1 MSNGLLLCLDKT
13 DSDFVTISY
22 NINAGSFDEPED
34 MLGVAHL
41 SEHLVFKG
49 TLNRTTNEIFSD
61 IEILGGEINAYT
73 TETNICFYV
82 TILKEYWENALDILF
97 DIVWNNTIPEEEFER
112 EKSVVIE
119 ELKMYH
125 DDGKR
130 RIFDLLTKTA
140 YCDVI
145 NKWNN
150 GGTPKTVTAINRDQ
164 VEYFI
169 DNFYVPE
176 NMQIF
181 VTGGIDEQ
189 KIKEKIEWYFKEINI
204 NSNHD
209 NFRDDTIEPQV
220 KSLAEEIDSTQSHM
234 VMYLAI
240 DNAKTTKEYFIQEMA
255 KDIFGNGFG
264 SRLMEIREKYGY
276 AYTIYCD
283 HIFSQPKSL
292 LYVYIGLNKENI
304 ANTQK
309 LMINKLN
316 EIASGSI
323 TEKEFFTAKNGLLTT
338 IKSNKISTSAMND
351 MRINFLNEQLD
362 FDWDI
367 QKLIDEV
374 NTITVQD
381 IENYYHTLNIENVGF
396 ITLNQTK
403 D

>member
-1 MSNGLLLCLDKT
+1 
-13 DSDFVTISY
+13 
-22 NINAGSFDEPED
+22 
-34 MLGVAHL
+34 
-41 SEHLVFKG
+41 
-49 TLNRTTNEIFSD
+49 
-61 IEILGGEINAYT
+61 
-73 TETNICFYV
+73 
-82 TILKEYWENALDILF
+82 
-97 DIVWNNTIPEEEFER
+97 
-112 EKSVVIE
+112 
-119 ELKMYH
+119 
-125 DDGKR
+125 
-130 RIFDLLTKTA
+130 
-140 YCDVI
+140 
-145 NKWNN
+145 
-150 GGTPKTVTAINRDQ
+150 
-164 VEYFI
+164 
-169 DNFYVPE
+169 
-176 NMQIF
+176 MQIF
-181 VTGGIDEQ
+181 VTGGMDEN
-189 KIKEKIEWYFKEINI
+189 KVKEKIEWYFREINV

-209 NFRDDTIEPQV
+209 DFRNDTTKPQV

-283 HIFSQPKSL
+283 HLFIEPESL

-304 ANTQK
+304 EKTK
-309 LMINKLN
+309 ELMLEKLN
-316 EIASGSI
+316 TLISQGI
-323 TEKEFFTAKNGLLTT
+323 TIDELNTAKNCLLTQV
-338 IKSNKISTSAMND
+338 KSNKISTSAMND

>member
-49 TLNRTTNEIFSD
+49 TLNRTADEIFSD

-125 DDGKR
+125 DDGKH
-130 RIFDLLTKTA
+130 RIFDLLTKTS
-140 YCDVI
+140 YYDVM

-150 GGTPKTVTAINRDQ
+150 GGTPETVKSITRDQ

-181 VTGGIDEQ
+181 VTGGIDEN
-189 KIKEKIEWYFKEINI
+189 KVKEKIEWYFREINI

-209 NFRDDTIEPQV
+209 NFSDDTVEPVV

-240 DNAKTTKEYFIQEMA
+240 DNVKTTKEYFIQEMA

-283 HIFSQPKSL
+283 HIFSQPESL

-309 LMINKLN
+309 VMINKLN
-316 EIASGSI
+316 EITSGSI